1 MTTREPSQS
10 ALPIVFLTADLEA
23 LAADLP
29 AEFPGAGL
37 LQDGELLAYLLV
49 LRRLL
54 DGAGVRPRGVIHV
67 GASVGEEL
75 GAYLVLG
82 FARMLMIEANPAA
95 IPALRRNVAAINAVA
110 ARFDERMGLAPPAYA
125 QAIHCAAGAEDGVV
139 ELAVME
145 VPTLSSLLPPQSA
158 ALNAEETPW
167 FAVVDRPRVPMRR
180 LDDLAGE
187 LANGW
192 RAQDFNV
199 MRLNIQGAEL
209 LALRGAARWL
219 EHIELVFTEVN
230 LVERYGGC
238 PRLEDLDAFMAGH
251 GFVRKWGY
259 RWDPTGGDAVYVRG

>member
-167 FAVVDRPRVPMRR
+167 FAVVVPPRVPLRR

-187 LANGW
+187 LGNGW
-192 RAQDFNV
+192 RAQVSSV